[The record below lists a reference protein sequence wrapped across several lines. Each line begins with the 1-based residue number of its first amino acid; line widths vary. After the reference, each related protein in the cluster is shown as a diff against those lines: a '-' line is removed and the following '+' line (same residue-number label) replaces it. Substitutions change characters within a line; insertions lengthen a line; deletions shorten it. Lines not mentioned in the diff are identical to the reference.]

1 MKLRHKFTIY
11 LVATHLLFG
20 AVALRVLL
28 DHRAWLL
35 AIEGA
40 FLVSL
45 LIGMKLIRDLFRAVD
60 LIDTGPQFIHDGDFT
75 TRFRETGHPEIDRV
89 IGIYNRMADHLREER
104 TRQQEQNLFLE
115 KVLTA
120 SPAGIITF
128 DFDGR
133 VAMINPA
140 ASRFLQLNPEKVS
153 GRRLEEAGNQF
164 ATALAAI
171 GLDASGVIQ
180 ISGRRRLKCRRSQ
193 FLDRGFSRD
202 FLLMDELT
210 EELRQAEKN
219 AYEKVIRLMSHEV
232 NNSIGSANSLL
243 HSCLHYS
250 GQLNAEDRE
259 DFENALRVI
268 ISRTEHLSD
277 FMRRFADVFRLPPPN
292 PREIDLNA
300 MIEELALLYRSECK
314 QRRIDLR
321 IEAEPSIQSI
331 LADRSQLEQVTLN
344 IIKNSIEAI
353 ESDGAI
359 TIVTGR
365 RNNHPFLSIRDTGRG
380 FSETIRTNLFTP
392 FFSTKENGQGIG
404 LTMIQEILEQH
415 GFEFSFESRPGSET
429 EFRIVF
435 NSRR

>member
-11 LVATHLLFG
+11 LIATHVLFG
-20 AVALRVLL
+20 AVTLRVLM
-28 DHRAWLL
+28 DRRVWLL

-89 IGIYNRMADHLREER
+89 IGIYNQMADHLREER

-120 SPAGIITF
+120 SPTGIITF

-133 VAMINPA
+133 AAMINPA
-140 ASRFLQLNPEKVS
+140 ASRFLQMNPEELT
-153 GRRLEEAGNQF
+153 GRRLEETGNQ
-164 ATALAAI
+164 AAMALAAI
-171 GLDASGVIQ
+171 GHSGVIRL
-180 ISGRRRLKCRRSQ
+180 SGRRRLKCRRSQ

-202 FLLMDELT
+202 FILMDELT
-210 EELRQAEKN
+210 EELRQAEKT

-250 GQLNAEDRE
+250 GQLNVEDRG
-259 DFENALRVI
+259 DFENAMRVI

-277 FMRRFADVFRLPPPN
+277 FMRRFADVFRLPPPSL
-292 PREIDLNA
+292 REIDLNA
-300 MIEELALLYRSECK
+300 MIEELALLYRPECA
-314 QRRIDLR
+314 QRRIELR
-321 IEAEPSIQSI
+321 IQTDPSIHPI
-331 LADRSQLEQVTLN
+331 LADRSQLEQVILN
-344 IIKNSIEAI
+344 IIKNSVEAI

-365 RNNHPFLSIRDTGRG
+365 RKNHSFLSIRDSGRG
-380 FSETIRTNLFTP
+380 FSETIRANLFTP

-415 GFEFSFESRPGSET
+415 AFEFSFESRPGSET
-429 EFRIVF
+429 EFRIIF
-435 NSRR
+435 GGK